1 LILYTVHG
9 DSGAWVIK
17 RGTVYGIVIAG
28 SDFPPQAYV
37 LPFENVLDSISA
49 LVPSAVISTTDRIS
63 INTTLNEIQKPFPGM
78 RGRVHRLDNQES
90 VEPTLSPQFWR
101 IADTIISDRDSKE
114 RVRVVVPSEAVESI
128 CRSTDLGTE
137 IVRIESLLTGES
149 LNDLWER
156 TVIFC
161 ETEQSRLL
169 FKKCLNLERYKFL
182 VDATIHPQ
190 WKCNPESSN
199 TCGSCRDLVVRA
211 SVHPDRST
219 MCGLSCYLQ
228 AVYEKHDG
236 CLIQVTIGGIILV
249 NGELLGLT
257 VLPSSSM
264 APDHE
269 STSKSPASA
278 ASAIREERIHENRLI
293 GSSELEKEAQSWHGT
308 ASAIGRI
315 WSRSHKTSLGL
326 VRVDE
331 SLPLPNSV
339 LINHGSSWR
348 LIDGTKSDEDL
359 MKLED
364 EEYQPEVCIAT
375 ATGSRKGLLSAGNV
389 NMKIPGYPALG
400 VQRVILE
407 SPLGRLLHVTNPK
420 ND

>member
-1 LILYTVHG
+1 M
-9 DSGAWVIK
+9 
-17 RGTVYGIVIAG
+17 
-28 SDFPPQAYV
+28 
-37 LPFENVLDSISA
+37 LDSISA
-49 LVPSAVISTTDRIS
+49 LVPSAVISTTDRITT
-63 INTTLNEIQKPFPGM
+63 NTTLNEIQKPFPGM
-78 RGRVHRLDNQES
+78 RGRVHRLDNQER

-169 FKKCLNLERYKFL
+169 FKKYLNPERYKFL

-190 WKCNPESSN
+190 WKCNSESSN
-199 TCGSCRDLVVRA
+199 TCGSCGSCRDLVVRA

-228 AVYEKHDG
+228 AVYEKHDE

-293 GSSELEKEAQSWHGT
+293 GSSEPEKEA

-315 WSRSHKTSLGL
+315 WSMSK
-326 VRVDE
+326 V
-331 SLPLPNSV
+331 
-339 LINHGSSWR
+339 
-348 LIDGTKSDEDL
+348 
-359 MKLED
+359 
-364 EEYQPEVCIAT
+364 
-375 ATGSRKGLLSAGNV
+375 
-389 NMKIPGYPALG
+389 
-400 VQRVILE
+400 
-407 SPLGRLLHVTNPK
+407 
-420 ND
+420 